1 MAPETGLRWPLLKG
15 VSNLKIL
22 VCQSH
27 EKPLQNTT
35 MVDGEEK
42 GLELLA
48 KNSCDR
54 VWSKNEMEAGKQARN
69 KEIKECKV
77 EVMEGRKQKMVRSG
91 KPRRHFY
98 LSTICRDQILSIIS
112 DGISKLPY
120 SSVLGC
126 NYALRNSTVEVSPI
140 CWLFGAH
147 IAEGV
152 IQLRKKI

>member
-1 MAPETGLRWPLLKG
+1 
-15 VSNLKIL
+15 
-22 VCQSH
+22 
-27 EKPLQNTT
+27 
-35 MVDGEEK
+35 
-42 GLELLA
+42 
-48 KNSCDR
+48 
-54 VWSKNEMEAGKQARN
+54 MEAGKQAKK

-77 EVMEGRKQKMVRSG
+77 EVMEGQKQKMVRSG

-98 LSTICRDQILSIIS
+98 LSTICHDQILSIIS

-126 NYALRNSTVEVSPI
+126 NYALRSSTVEVSPI

-152 IQLRKKI
+152 IQLRKKNSGM